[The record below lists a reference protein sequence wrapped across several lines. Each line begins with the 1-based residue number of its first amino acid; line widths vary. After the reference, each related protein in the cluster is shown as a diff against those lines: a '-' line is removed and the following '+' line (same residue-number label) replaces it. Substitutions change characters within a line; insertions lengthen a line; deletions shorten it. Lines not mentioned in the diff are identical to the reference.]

1 MIDSEQRRFRTACGQ
16 FGTGVTIVTTHC
28 ADEDHGMTANSFMS
42 VSLDPALIAV
52 SISERAKM
60 LMKIRQA
67 GRFAVSILREGMDD
81 LAIHFAGKPKED
93 LGDCFDRHDGMPVI
107 RGAVATFVA
116 DFHREVEAGDHSIFI
131 GRVNAFVF
139 ETDRKPLLFF
149 RGQFGQMAGAH
160 PAFPV
165 TFDDPYETLW

>member
-28 ADEDHGMTANSFMS
+28 ASEDHGMTANSFMS

-52 SISERAKM
+52 SISERARM

-67 GRFAVSILREGMDD
+67 GRFAVSILPDGMED
-81 LAIHFAGKPKED
+81 LALHFAGKPRED
-93 LGDCFDRHDGMPVI
+93 LGGFFDRHDDMPVI
-107 RGAVATFVA
+107 KGAVATFVA
-116 DFHREVEAGDHSIFI
+116 AFDREVEAGDHSIFI
-131 GRVNAFVF
+131 GRVSAFVF
-139 ETDRKPLLFF
+139 EPEKKPLLFF
-149 RGQFGQMAGAH
+149 RGQFGRVADTH

-165 TFDDPYETLW
+165 VFDDPYETLW